1 MNIKFGTDNFYV
13 RYLKRFI
20 NHELDMP
27 TALLGKFDKNDLK
40 QLVKYLN
47 LPNVKSMFEVDTEI
61 IEKFPQLTE
70 LFTREFKNNIITYTS
85 KNIDE
90 TTSNFLRDELD
101 NIKDYCD
108 TVGWYIEDALDWV
121 DISKD
126 INGDGKID
134 EIDRDIIYDIM
145 INGRG
150 SHSEAEYKRA
160 DINID
165 GVVDSTDINL
175 FDEYCRT
182 GKLLLTIAKTDRKNL
197 FPNKDMLI
205 FVNQFDGTF
214 LYNMAIRNG
223 GNGGADDM
231 PHEDLTNSYKIALY
245 ECKPG
250 QKLSIA
256 HNQSQPVRLV
266 IGGSPATLRTGIKG
280 LFLTNVVDK
289 VVQAG
294 EIVEYTCTSKADGTG
309 SDVHYVCIQCPSSYS
324 NISQSRKIKLQ
335 LDTGDINFDGKIDME
350 DYHLL
355 ARYTAIGPD
364 VDKYKWTPTP
374 KQLAVMN
381 TRKDHQTPG
390 IDIRDA
396 EYLYRF
402 IKGDPSIPSL
412 GFSWYEVEQNIP
424 SEELPNVS
432 NLLIVDGHYEEAN
445 IPVMDFVNDDWVIHE
460 KFFNYLLNMSTHKY
474 SDGDDITYIQQLL
487 KEAYPEHIYDK
498 NFFYPTKYSD
508 EMREI
513 VKEFQKRQI
522 YYTTGD
528 LNNDNQIT
536 RADLEILRNYID
548 DSKDYTMAQK
558 YIADPEHYPLTP
570 EDKQRLDR
578 DGDGEI
584 TDTDLKI
591 MRDELI
597 NDKHYTSLL
606 ILRADINE
614 DGFVDEADYIALQ
627 DVIENGYFMKGDKKE
642 TLKKYY
648 IPFILGWVDV
658 ETEAMLESTF
668 NKYGNIAEVS
678 K

>member
-47 LPNVKSMFEVDTEI
+47 LPNVKNMFEVDVEI
-61 IEKFPQLTE
+61 KEKFPQLNE
-70 LFTREFKNNIITYTS
+70 LFTMQFKNNVIIYTS
-85 KNIDE
+85 KKIDE
-90 TTSNFLRDELD
+90 TTSSFLQTEMG
-101 NIKDYCD
+101 NIKTYCES
-108 TVGWYIEDALDWV
+108 VGWVIEDALDWV

-126 INGDGKID
+126 INGDGSVD
-134 EIDRDIIYDIM
+134 ETDREIINDIIL
-145 INGRG
+145 NGRG
-150 SHSEAEYKRA
+150 SHSQAEYKRA

-165 GVVDSTDINL
+165 GVVDATDLAL
-175 FDEYCRT
+175 FDSYVRS
-182 GKLLLTIAKTDRKNL
+182 GKLILVIGKTNRKNL

-223 GNGGADDM
+223 GNGGVDDM
-231 PHEDLTNSYKIALY
+231 PHTDLTKSYKIALY

-250 QKLSIA
+250 QKLTIA

-266 IGGSPATLRTGIKG
+266 IGGSPATLRTGITG
-280 LFLTNVVDK
+280 LFLTNVVDR

-294 EIVEYTCTSKADGTG
+294 DVVEYTCTSKEEGTG

-324 NISQSRKIKLQ
+324 DISKNTKVKIQ
-335 LDTGDINFDGKIDME
+335 LDTGDINFDGKIDIE

-355 ARYTAIGPD
+355 ARYTAKGPD
-364 VDKYKWTPTP
+364 VEKYAWTPTP

-381 TRKDHQTPG
+381 VRKDHQSPE
-390 IDIRDA
+390 IDVKDA

-402 IKGDPSIPSL
+402 IQGDPSIISL
-412 GFSWYEVEQNIP
+412 GFSWYEVEQNSA

-432 NLLIVDGHYEEAN
+432 NLLIIDGHYEEAN
-445 IPVMDFVNDDWVIHE
+445 IPVMDFVQDDWVIHE
-460 KFFNYLLNMSTHKY
+460 KFFNYLLNMSVHKY
-474 SDGDDITYIQQLL
+474 SDGDDITYIQQLV
-487 KEAYPEHIYDK
+487 KEAYPEYVYNDK
-498 NFFYPTKYSD
+498 FFYPTDYSD
-508 EMREI
+508 DMREI
-513 VKEFQKRQI
+513 VKDFQRKQI

-536 RADLEILRNYID
+536 TADLEILRNYID
-548 DSKDYTMAQK
+548 DSTDYTLAQK
-558 YIADPEHYPLTP
+558 YVNDPEHYPLTP
-570 EDKQRLDR
+570 EDKARLDR
-578 DGDGEI
+578 DADGEV
-584 TDTDLKI
+584 TDADVKI
-591 MRDELI
+591 LREELI
-597 NDKHYTSLL
+597 SVKKYTSLL
-606 ILRADINE
+606 ILRADING
-614 DGFVDEADYIALQ
+614 DGYVDEADYIALK
-627 DVIENGYFMKGDKKE
+627 DVIENGYFDNNGKKE

-658 ETEAMLESTF
+658 ETEALLENTY
-668 NKYGNIAEVS
+668 NKFGNIAEVG

>member
-61 IEKFPQLTE
+61 IEKFPQLST
-70 LFTREFKNNIITYTS
+70 LFTREFKNNVITYTS

-90 TTSNFLRDELD
+90 ETSNFLRDELD

-108 TVGWYIEDALDWV
+108 SVGWYIEDALDWV

-165 GVVDSTDINL
+165 GVINSTDINL

-223 GNGGADDM
+223 GSGGADDM

-266 IGGSPATLRTGIKG
+266 IGGSPATLRTGITG
-280 LFLTNVVDK
+280 LFLTNVIDK
-289 VVQAG
+289 EVQAG
-294 EIVEYTCTSKADGTG
+294 EIVEYTCTSKAEGTG

-324 NISQSRKIKLQ
+324 DISQNKKIRLQ

-390 IDIRDA
+390 IDVRDA

-445 IPVMDFVNDDWVIHE
+445 IPVMDFVQDDWVIHE
-460 KFFNYLLNMSTHKY
+460 KFFNYLLNMSIHKY

-487 KEAYPEHIYDK
+487 KEAYPEHIYDQ

-536 RADLEILRNYID
+536 TADLEILRNYID

-558 YIADPEHYPLTP
+558 YVADPEHYPLTP

-578 DGDGEI
+578 DGDGEV
-584 TDTDLKI
+584 TDADVKI
-591 MRDELI
+591 LRDELI

-614 DGFVDEADYIALQ
+614 DGFVDEEDYIALK
-627 DVIENGYFMKGDKKE
+627 DVIENGYFIKGDKKE

-648 IPFILGWVDV
+648 IPFILGWVDA
-658 ETEAMLESTF
+658 ETEAMLEGSF